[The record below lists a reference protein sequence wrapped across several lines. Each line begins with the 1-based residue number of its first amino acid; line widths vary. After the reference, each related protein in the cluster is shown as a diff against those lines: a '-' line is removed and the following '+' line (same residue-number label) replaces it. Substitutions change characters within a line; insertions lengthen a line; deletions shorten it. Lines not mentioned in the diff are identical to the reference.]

1 MFALIQSI
9 DKEQS
14 LPGDVTVGTNLPNE
28 GCPLRW
34 LMTAT
39 LRIPLQQWRR

>member
-9 DKEQS
+9 DKGKK

-34 LMTAT
+34 VMKAT
-39 LRIPLQQWRR
+39 LRIPLQQRRR